1 MAKTK
6 CTRYENDYGTRAR
19 ENTQRFIGQGAAQ
32 TNILESADGQRFV
45 LALLKDWDGFAVG
58 ADDDITKNKELM
70 RRLSHRKNLGKRI
83 PLAQVRS
90 QLGLA

>member
-1 MAKTK
+1 MKTI
-6 CTRYENDYGTRAR
+6 TVPARAR
-19 ENTQRFIGQGAAQ
+19 TLNDLLNKARRKQI
-32 TNILESADGQRFV
+32 ILESADGQRFV

-70 RRLSHRKNLGKRI
+70 RRLSHRKSLGKRI